1 MQKYKL
7 AIVEDN
13 ELYRTS
19 LRIAISQS
27 NKYEI
32 VWVAPDGLEA
42 IKNFQKSCP
51 DLIFMDIEMPN
62 LGGVETVARIK
73 SQSPNTK
80 IIMLTA
86 HDEIELVLS
95 VLKSGADA
103 YCTKEISIERL
114 LEVTSM
120 VLDGATWFDPAISAY
135 IYQFIQQANLEKA
148 NTVNLRFDLS
158 NRELQV
164 LQLMTEGKS
173 NKEIAHE
180 LAITIHTVK
189 AHVCNIIQKLSAK
202 DRTEA
207 SVKAM
212 KYGIL

>member
-32 VWVAPDGLEA
+32 VWVAQDGLEA

-173 NKEIAHE
+173 NKEIAQD

-212 KYGIL
+212 KFGIL

>member
-1 MQKYKL
+1 MQKYKI

-32 VWVAPDGLEA
+32 VWVAPDGIEA

-173 NKEIAHE
+173 NKEIAQ
-180 LAITIHTVK
+180 LLSITIHTVK